1 MRERDPRRRS
11 ETVRRKLNQESQS
24 TVRQAA
30 RRAIDPPVVQPRP
43 GAARLSHSR
52 SAAAGSEEFAAVK
65 RRLKPGW
72 RLLSLAL
79 VGLFSYLLFTAWR
92 SPDYR
97 VSSIQVEGLQR
108 LTQEE
113 VLAKVTALGQHIFA
127 VQPQEIQSAIAA
139 AFPELRDIK
148 VRVSLPA
155 GITIS
160 VVERQPMF
168 IWQMKNSV
176 MWIDTEGY
184 LIPARGA
191 SPDLLTISADSLP
204 VYQLE
209 RDLSGEESTLKIIQD
224 KSINKPGLS
233 DLAFFAQPK
242 HIDSSLLLGVLQL
255 NAWMPAEKTLLYQK
269 QRGLGWAD
277 ARGWD
282 VFVGR
287 KLENINDKMVMYE
300 TIVRNLESQGINP
313 SMVSVEFLNAPY
325 YRVD

>member
-1 MRERDPRRRS
+1 MREREPRRRS

-24 TVRQAA
+24 SVRQAV
-30 RRAIDPPVVQPRP
+30 RRAIDPPVVQPRA
-43 GAARLSHSR
+43 GAARSSHPR
-52 SAAAGSEEFAAVK
+52 SAVPSSEEFAAVK

-79 VGLFSYLLFTAWR
+79 VGVFSYLLFTAWR

-97 VSSIQVEGLQR
+97 VSSIRIEGLQH

-113 VLAKVTALGQHIFA
+113 VLAKVNVLGQHIFA

-155 GITIS
+155 GVTIS

-209 RDLSGEESTLKIIQD
+209 KDLSGEESTLKIIQD
-224 KSINKPGLS
+224 KSIDKPGLS
-233 DLAFFAQPK
+233 DLTFFAQSK
-242 HIDSSLLLGVLQL
+242 HIDSSLLLGILQL

>member
-1 MRERDPRRRS
+1 MRERESRRRS

-43 GAARLSHSR
+43 GAARLSHS
-52 SAAAGSEEFAAVK
+52 AAAGSEEFAAVK

-79 VGLFSYLLFTAWR
+79 VGLFSYLLFTAWW

-113 VLAKVTALGQHIFA
+113 VLTKVTALGQHIFA

>member
-43 GAARLSHSR
+43 GAARLSH

>member
-43 GAARLSHSR
+43 GAARLSH

-233 DLAFFAQPK
+233 DLAFFSQPK